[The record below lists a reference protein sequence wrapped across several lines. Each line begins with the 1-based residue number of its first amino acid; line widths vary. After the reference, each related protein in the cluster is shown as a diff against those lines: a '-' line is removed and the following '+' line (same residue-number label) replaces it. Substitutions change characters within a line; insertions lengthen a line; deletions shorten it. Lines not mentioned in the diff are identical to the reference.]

1 MCILDGCNYKGKY
14 GEYCYKHRRN
24 YLIDSSKHPSKTIIV
39 DRWTNKCSD
48 YLKKDILENL
58 YDSGAP
64 QVALAAGCY
73 LALGQNYV
81 LSQKSKQEL
90 FLLLASKINSLK
102 KYNEKDIQRI
112 IQLQKN
118 IKNKKENVLNQL
130 RGKGFLNKSLSNND
144 TDFFTYDTRDEIEDR
159 YYFSYKDEK
168 GFIWFFDIRSFN
180 KLIEMKQPNPYTM
193 VPVPKRVIKRAKK
206 LTKLLNLN
214 QSDEL
219 IDQKQM
225 QLSRRQIVKQ
235 KTIDL
240 FCDIDS
246 AGYYCQPIWFLN
258 LNLHLLKKLYRN
270 LEDLWNY
277 RLQITPEVKSRIC
290 PPNGLV
296 FTTRLSD
303 INHYTNRDELK
314 DLILNDILKFQ
325 NAISFEDKKLGY
337 MYFIIGLGAVS
348 RPCCETHE
356 WLMYV

>member
-1 MCILDGCNYKGKY
+1 MCILDGCNYKEKY

-24 YLIDSSKHPSKTIIV
+24 YLIDSNNPTSNKIIV

-48 YLKKDILENL
+48 YLKQDIIHNL
-58 YDSGAP
+58 RDPSYFCNEGTNDSLIL
-64 QVALAAGCY
+64 VE
-73 LALGQNYV
+73 
-81 LSQKSKQEL
+81 KSKQEL
-90 FLLLASKINSLK
+90 FLLLTKKINSLK

-112 IQLQKN
+112 IKIQNK
-118 IKNKKENVLNQL
+118 IRNKKCNQTDKL
-130 RGKGFLNKSLSNND
+130 RGEGFIDKSLSNND
-144 TDFFTYDTRDEIEDR
+144 TDFFTYDSRDEIDNK

-180 KLIEMKQPNPYTM
+180 KLIELKQPNPYTM
-193 VPVPKRVIKRAKK
+193 NTIPKTVIKRAKI
-206 LTKLLNLN
+206 LTKLLKLN

-219 IDQKQM
+219 IDHKQI

-235 KTIDL
+235 KTTDL

-246 AGYYCQPIWFLN
+246 AGYYCQPDWFLG

-296 FTTRLSD
+296 FTTRISD
-303 INHYTNRDELK
+303 INHYTNKDNLRDL
-314 DLILNDILKFQ
+314 LLNDILKFQ

>member
-1 MCILDGCNYKGKY
+1 MCILDGCNYKEKY

-48 YLKKDILENL
+48 YLKKDILDNL
-58 YDSGAP
+58 CDK
-64 QVALAAGCY
+64 CY
-73 LALGQNYV
+73 LNEHKYDDII
-81 LSQKSKQEL
+81 LSNKNKQEL
-90 FLLLASKINSLK
+90 FLLLTNKINSLK

-118 IKNKKENVLNQL
+118 IKNKKENSFNQL
-130 RGKGFLNKSLSNND
+130 RGEGFLNKSVSNND
-144 TDFFTYDTRDEIEDR
+144 SDFFTYDSRDEIDDK

-168 GFIWFFDIRSFN
+168 GFVWFFDIRSFN
-180 KLIEMKQPNPYTM
+180 KLIEMKHPNPYTM
-193 VPVPKRVIKRAKK
+193 VSIPKRVIKRAIK

-225 QLSRRQIVKQ
+225 KLSRRQIIKQ

-258 LNLHLLKKLYRN
+258 LSLHLLKKLYRN

>member
-1 MCILDGCNYKGKY
+1 M
-14 GEYCYKHRRN
+14 
-24 YLIDSSKHPSKTIIV
+24 
-39 DRWTNKCSD
+39 
-48 YLKKDILENL
+48 
-58 YDSGAP
+58 
-64 QVALAAGCY
+64 
-73 LALGQNYV
+73 
-81 LSQKSKQEL
+81 
-90 FLLLASKINSLK
+90 
-102 KYNEKDIQRI
+102 KDIQKI
-112 IQLQKN
+112 ILLQKK
-118 IKNKKENVLNQL
+118 IKDRGVNKLNLL
-130 RGKGFLNKSLSNND
+130 RGEGFLNKKLSNND
-144 TDFFTYDTRDEIEDR
+144 TDFFTYDSRDEIDDK

-180 KLIEMKQPNPYTM
+180 KLVELKQPTPYTM
-193 VPVPKRVIKRAKK
+193 FLLPHEVIKRAKK

-219 IDQKQM
+219 IDKKQI
-225 QLSRRQIVKQ
+225 QLSRKQIVKQ

-240 FCDIDS
+240 FSDIDN
-246 AGYYCQPIWFLN
+246 AGYYCQPIWFLS

-270 LEDLWNY
+270 LEVLWNY

>member
-1 MCILDGCNYKGKY
+1 MCILDGCNYKEKY

-24 YLIDSSKHPSKTIIV
+24 YLIDSSKHPSKTIRV

-48 YLKKDILENL
+48 YLKKDILDNL
-58 YDSGAP
+58 CDK
-64 QVALAAGCY
+64 CY
-73 LALGQNYV
+73 LNGPEYNGIILAD
-81 LSQKSKQEL
+81 KRKQEL
-90 FLLLASKINSLK
+90 FLLLTNKINSLK
-102 KYNEKDIQRI
+102 KYDEKDIQRI
-112 IQLQKN
+112 IQLQKK
-118 IKNKKENVLNQL
+118 IKDRGVNKLNLL
-130 RGKGFLNKSLSNND
+130 RGEGFLNKKLSNND
-144 TDFFTYDTRDEIEDR
+144 TDFFTYDSRDEIDDK

-168 GFIWFFDIRSFN
+168 CFIWFFDIRSFN

-219 IDQKQM
+219 IDQKQI

-325 NAISFEDKKLGY
+325 NAISFEDKK
-337 MYFIIGLGAVS
+337 FCNS
-348 RPCCETHE
+348 
-356 WLMYV
+356 

>member
-1 MCILDGCNYKGKY
+1 MCILDGCNSKGKY

-24 YLIDSSKHPSKTIIV
+24 YLIDSNSHQSKAIIV

-48 YLKKDILENL
+48 YLKKDIIDNL
-58 YDSGAP
+58 CDPWYFLTEGTVSNGGIM
-64 QVALAAGCY
+64 LAE
-73 LALGQNYV
+73 
-81 LSQKSKQEL
+81 KSKKEL
-90 FLLLASKINSLK
+90 FLLLTNKINSLK
-102 KYNEKDIQRI
+102 KYDEKDIQRI
-112 IQLQKN
+112 IQLQKK
-118 IKNKKENVLNQL
+118 IKDRGVNKLNLL
-130 RGKGFLNKSLSNND
+130 RGEGFLNKKLSNND
-144 TDFFTYDTRDEIEDR
+144 TDFFTYDSRDEIDDI

-168 GFIWFFDIRSFN
+168 YFIWFFDIRSFN

-219 IDQKQM
+219 IDQKQI